1 MRVRSV
7 SPEQRIVFMRSHWAG
22 DSLVFASKERR
33 PKLSAQSESFCVSLE
48 RLYNL
53 MAGHFRVAKQLQMSL
68 PARL

>member
-1 MRVRSV
+1 
-7 SPEQRIVFMRSHWAG
+7 
-22 DSLVFASKERR
+22 
-33 PKLSAQSESFCVSLE
+33 LE